1 MKFHSH
7 NASLKKVEKKQS
19 LVNPS
24 HTFFLHS
31 FFSPPPSLSLS
42 LSPLSFFA
50 TLNCF
55 DQIRFWIILVC
66 PKFNFVKCSHG
77 FCNGWSRE
85 RRIFDYFFLEEDKQ
99 KCIQSQNFFCQPKIW
114 SAKHYVLVQVMRYV
128 IFLYK
133 LYVIVESLRHFSAPR
148 FT

>member
-1 MKFHSH
+1 MSKLHLIFIYQISRLIEPISMTNKKHEIPFAQCFIEKSWEKAKFGVSVAYFSYIHS
-7 NASLKKVEKKQS
+7 
-19 LVNPS
+19 
-24 HTFFLHS
+24 
-31 FFSPPPSLSLS
+31 SLSLS
-42 LSPLSFFA
+42 LSLSLSFFA

-99 KCIQSQNFFCQPKIW
+99 KCIQSQNFFVNRKFDP
-114 SAKHYVLVQVMRYV
+114 
-128 IFLYK
+128 
-133 LYVIVESLRHFSAPR
+133 
-148 FT
+148 

>member
-19 LVNPS
+19 LVYPS
-24 HTFFLHS
+24 HTFLS
-31 FFSPPPSLSLS
+31 FILLSLSLS
-42 LSPLSFFA
+42 LFLSFFA

-114 SAKHYVLVQVMRYV
+114 SAKDYVLVQVMRYV
-128 IFLYK
+128 IFF
-133 LYVIVESLRHFSAPR
+133 INFMSLWNL
-148 FT
+148 

>member
-19 LVNPS
+19 LVYQS
-24 HTFFLHS
+24 HTFLAFILL
-31 FFSPPPSLSLS
+31 SLSLS
-42 LSPLSFFA
+42 LSLSFLSFFA
-50 TLNCF
+50 TVNCF

-114 SAKHYVLVQVMRYV
+114 SVEHYVLVQVMRYV
-128 IFLYK
+128 IFLNKVYA
-133 LYVIVESLRHFSAPR
+133 IVKCLSLFKICTADL
-148 FT
+148 